1 KLTETYRDAMLRSQI
16 LGVVGRSQREK
27 AVLHFIAD
35 HLVNLNGFLRHLD
48 EDAAR
53 NQRGTRMRSRD
64 FR

>member
-1 KLTETYRDAMLRSQI
+1 MLRSQI
-16 LGVVGRSQREK
+16 LGVVGRIQREK

-35 HLVNLNGFLRHLD
+35 QLFNLNGYLRYLD